1 VSEEEVE
8 QLKQLIRAELAGIN
22 TVREADAMRITR
34 LEETAKTLLGISQ
47 NLVTLAQSH
56 DERADRLDERVD
68 KLAATIERYVT
79 GGRGTNGTGKKGS
92 KK

>member
-1 VSEEEVE
+1 MTPEETE
-8 QLKQLIRAELAGIN
+8 QLKQLIRAEIAGLN

-34 LEETAKTLLGISQ
+34 LEETAKTLLAISQ
-47 NLVTLAQSH
+47 NLITLAQNH

-68 KLAATIERYVT
+68 KLAASVERYVT
-79 GGRGTNGTGKKGS
+79 GRGTNGTGKKGG